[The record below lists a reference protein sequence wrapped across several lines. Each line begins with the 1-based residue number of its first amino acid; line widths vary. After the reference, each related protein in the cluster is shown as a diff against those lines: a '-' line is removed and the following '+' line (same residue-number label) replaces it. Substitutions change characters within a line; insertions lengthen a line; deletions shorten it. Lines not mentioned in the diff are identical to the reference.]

1 MVTGIGTVIE
11 EPRLGLG
18 PVFVLGRVA
27 VAALALRPPSPLA
40 TSHPHLHEC
49 SDNGPLVLQTA
60 PKNCAHCTVE
70 WNDWFDYMQLESSV
84 LLVIYPCNAHVCFF
98 TLHENL
104 PFCSIA
110 PFPNK

>member
-49 SDNGPLVLQTA
+49 SDNGPLQCYKQPQKIVLI
-60 PKNCAHCTVE
+60 VL
-70 WNDWFDYMQLESSV
+70 WNGTIGL
-84 LLVIYPCNAHVCFF
+84 IICNWSPLYCW
-98 TLHENL
+98 
-104 PFCSIA
+104 
-110 PFPNK
+110 